1 MIKRLI
7 FILLAALSFILAS
20 DHKAELESFDK
31 NFSQYSA
38 LEKDRAYSSMQHL
51 YINSIMEGN
60 DTLKYE
66 ALRRIIKASKELD
79 YDSEIYER
87 ELNTLVKLNPKL
99 INAREQKANI
109 NVKTAENPAKQMR
122 SNEDSVIFNADIV
135 KVEEGEY
142 TINEEAAAQI
152 APKWQNVSTTTVT
165 REKAVKK
172 SDKNLAKL
180 IEIKHEGENI
190 TFIFDKNLDQDEIKT
205 FMLKTENS
213 IKYVYDINALKG
225 NISRNIKTKLKDI
238 RFSQFD
244 KNTTRVVFESQ
255 KGISITQKIIDTNLI
270 FSAKEFSQKSAVTT
284 SVTAVPAVT
293 SVVNTSARTKKIIV
307 IDAGHGGKDSG
318 AVYGKFLEKEAV
330 LQIALALGKE
340 LSNRGY
346 TVIYTRQSDKFLK
359 LYDRT
364 KIANDKNADLF
375 ISLHVNAAPK
385 STKNGNTKWQ
395 GIETFFLSPSDSQR
409 SKNAAELENQSDVE
423 EMDFYSK
430 STFLNF
436 LNREK
441 IIASHKLAL
450 DIQQYLLTAV
460 RKKYDKVVDGGV
472 REAPFWV
479 LTGAQ
484 MPAVLLEAGYITDK
498 TDRERM
504 FDKSFQQQLASGI
517 ADGIVSYFAKNK

>member
-1 MIKRLI
+1 MIKRFI
-7 FILLAALSFILAS
+7 FILLTVLSFILAT
-20 DHKAELESFDK
+20 DYNAELDNFDK
-31 NFSQYSA
+31 NFSQYDA

-66 ALRRIIKASKELD
+66 ALTRIIKSSKELD
-79 YDSEIYER
+79 YDSEIYEK
-87 ELNTLVKLNPKL
+87 ELNTLIKLNPKL
-99 INAREQKANI
+99 TAAAHEQKTDTN
-109 NVKTAENPAKQMR
+109 TAENSAKSMKD
-122 SNEDSVIFNADIV
+122 NEGSVIFSADIV

-142 TINEEAAAQI
+142 AVNEEAV
-152 APKWQNVSTTTVT
+152 APKWQNVSAAAGGKT
-165 REKAVKK
+165 APK
-172 SDKNLAKL
+172 SDKTLAKL
-180 IEIKHEGENI
+180 LEIKHEGENI
-190 TFIFDKNLDQDEIKT
+190 TFIFDKNLDKDEIKT
-205 FMLKTENS
+205 FTLKAENS
-213 IKYVYDINALKG
+213 VKYVYDINALKG
-225 NISRNIKTKLKDI
+225 NVSKNIKTKLKDI

-255 KGISITQKIIDTNLI
+255 KEINITQKIVDKQLI
-270 FSAKEFSQKSAVTT
+270 FTAKEFNPPSKQNDTKTT
-284 SVTAVPAVT
+284 LT
-293 SVVNTSARTKKIIV
+293 VNPSFKKHIV

-330 LQIALALGKE
+330 LQIALILGKE
-340 LSNRGY
+340 LENRGY

-359 LYDRT
+359 LRERT

-375 ISLHVNAAPK
+375 ISLHANAAPK
-385 STKNGNTKWQ
+385 SAKNDNTKWQ

-450 DIQQYLLTAV
+450 DIQQYLLGAV
-460 RKKYDKVVDGGV
+460 KKQYNKVVDGGV

-484 MPAVLLEAGYITDK
+484 MPAVLLEVGYITDK

-504 FDKSFQQQLASGI
+504 FDKKFQQLLASGI
-517 ADGIVSYFAKNK
+517 ADGIVSYFAKNE